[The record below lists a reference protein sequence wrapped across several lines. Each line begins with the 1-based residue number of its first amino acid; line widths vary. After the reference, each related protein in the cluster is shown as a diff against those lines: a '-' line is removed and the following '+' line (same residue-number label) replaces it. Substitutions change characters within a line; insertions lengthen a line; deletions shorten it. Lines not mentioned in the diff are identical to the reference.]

1 MTVGGARRATDQ
13 AEDKGGRAM
22 LRKAGKV
29 ERARTA
35 TRREF
40 LTLAAGAGA
49 TTLLAPYAGA
59 FPVAA
64 ASRLGGVLT
73 VGGESVGDNYDPGVS
88 FQGWAHTWVLMNI
101 FDRLVESY
109 NGKTLVPGLA
119 ESWTISDDGRLY
131 TFKLR
136 RGVKFHDGTPFNAD
150 AVVFN
155 YMRMID
161 DKHPF
166 YNKLAVFRSNLFL
179 GVKEWRATGDYEVQ
193 MVREYRSAAQ
203 LALMS
208 HYAAGFM
215 SPASIKKAPD
225 DYGRRPVG
233 TGPFTLVE
241 AVKGNRAVMEAN
253 PNYWR
258 PGQPKVGRV
267 VINVVADSATMTAGL
282 LSGEIDATP
291 FVDFQELP
299 RFRGNPNLT
308 VALVPALNLGYL
320 GINSLKPPLDK
331 PDVRRALNHA
341 VNRRKIVDVVFGG
354 QADVAG
360 GYFPKASW
368 AYAPEFANYYP
379 YDPAKAKQ
387 YLAAA
392 GLPNGFD
399 ADIWVQTNDFWPRIA
414 ELIQADLG
422 AVGIKAGINKID
434 AARFFSAVTEGKHYT
449 FVSDTTPGT
458 VDPEEMAASFFQSS
472 SPRAKGRFGYGNKE
486 FDDLLQREAV
496 APNQTARKT
505 AIVALQ
511 RKLLQ
516 DMPTVNL
523 YYGRFA
529 AVANQKVVGYTP
541 IPLRIAYFN
550 TVAKRG

>member
-1 MTVGGARRATDQ
+1 MDPLIDAFKSGGETMRSKRSPIEHGLVGSPDGTR
-13 AEDKGGRAM
+13 
-22 LRKAGKV
+22 
-29 ERARTA
+29 
-35 TRREF
+35 RREF
-40 LTLAAGAGA
+40 LAAAVASGAA
-49 TTLLAPYAGA
+49 TLLAPYAFPRSA
-59 FPVAA
+59 FAA
-64 ASRLGGVLT
+64 AVRSTGVFT

-109 NGKTLVPGLA
+109 DGKQLVPGLA
-119 ESWTISDDGRLY
+119 ESWTISSDGRVY

-136 RGVKFHDGTPFNAD
+136 RGVTFHDGTPFNAD

-161 DKHPF
+161 DQHPF

-179 GVKEWRATGDYEVQ
+179 GVKEWRATGKYEVQ
-193 MVREYRSAAQ
+193 MIREYRSAAQ

-215 SPASIKKAPD
+215 SPASIKTAPN

-233 TGPFTLVE
+233 TGPFTFVE
-241 AVKGNRAVMEAN
+241 AVKGNRAVMDAN

-291 FVDFQELP
+291 FIDFQELS
-299 RFRGNPNLT
+299 RFRSNSNLT
-308 VALVPALNLGYL
+308 VALTPALNLGYL

-331 PDVRRALNHA
+331 PDVRRALNYA
-341 VNRRKIVDVVFGG
+341 VNRRKIVDVVFDGA
-354 QADVAG
+354 ADAAS

-368 AYAPEFANYYP
+368 AYAPELANYYP
-379 YDPAKAKQ
+379 YDSAKAKQ
-387 YLAAA
+387 SLAAA
-392 GLPNGFD
+392 GLSNGFD

-414 ELIQADLG
+414 ELIQADLA
-422 AVGIKAGINKID
+422 AVGVKAGINKID

-458 VDPEEMAASFFQSS
+458 IDPEEMAASFFQSS
-472 SPRAKGRFGYGNKE
+472 S
-486 FDDLLQREAV
+486 
-496 APNQTARKT
+496 
-505 AIVALQ
+505 
-511 RKLLQ
+511 
-516 DMPTVNL
+516 
-523 YYGRFA
+523 
-529 AVANQKVVGYTP
+529 
-541 IPLRIAYFN
+541 
-550 TVAKRG
+550 